1 MKTTNDLTQG
11 SISKALIKLAT
22 PIIGM
27 SFLQMAYNMLDMM
40 WLGHYGSDD
49 VAVATVAA
57 VGAATFFTWLGVSVM
72 LIVKVATEVGV
83 SQRMGAKKYEEA
95 SLFTGNA
102 IIWMAIL
109 ALAYGAFSYYFAPRL
124 IGFFKLDSDLV
135 VNIAINYL
143 QIIAIGAP
151 FYYMNQ
157 PLTGI
162 FTGAGNSTFPFKAT
176 TIGLVVNF
184 LLDPLLIFGY
194 GPIPGMGAEGAAIA
208 TVLSKMIVTI
218 ILVVTLKKNIINL
231 PIMKEHFKMKWEMTK
246 EIFRVGTPVG
256 LHSGL
261 FACFAMIMARIISQ
275 WGDLPIAVQSV
286 GAQIESVSWM
296 TMEGLATALA
306 AFTGQNYGAKK
317 WDRVYKGFLVA
328 VAFSVFLGLVVGA
341 IFIFFGGPIF
351 GLFINGAEAIRLGAI
366 YFAILGLSQVFMCLE
381 IGTSGAFYGLGK
393 TNPPSFV
400 GITFT
405 GLRIPLALWL
415 TSIPALGMTGVWW
428 SISISSFL
436 KGIVLFAW
444 FMIFILFHPE
454 RDKSK
459 LQKKRWVRFLPT
471 RVRQQIMENQID
483 S

>member
-40 WLGHYGSDD
+40 WLGHVGSD
-49 VAVATVAA
+49 AVAA
-57 VGAATFFTWLGVSVM
+57 VGTATFFTWLGVSVM
-72 LIVKVATEVGV
+72 LIAKVATEVGV
-83 SQRMGAKKYEEA
+83 SQRMGAKNYKEA

-102 IIWMAIL
+102 ISWMVIL
-109 ALAYGAFSYYFAPRL
+109 SIVYGVFSYFCAPWL
-124 IGFFKLDSDLV
+124 IGFFKLDSAEIV
-135 VNIAINYL
+135 HMAIRYL
-143 QIIAIGAP
+143 QIIALGAP

-176 TIGLVVNF
+176 TVGLVVNF

-208 TVLSKMIVTI
+208 TVLSKMIVTL

-231 PIMKEHFKMKWEMTK
+231 PISKEDFTMKWEMTK

-341 IFIFFGGPIF
+341 IFIFFGGQIF
-351 GLFINGAEAIRLGAI
+351 GLFINEAEAIRLGAI
-366 YFAILGLSQVFMCLE
+366 YFSILGLSQVFMCLE

-428 SISISSFL
+428 SISISSVV

-459 LQKKRWVRFLPT
+459 LQKKRWIRFLPT